1 MGEASLVVFAV
12 IFSLLTFVLM
22 RAARFTDINWTTE
35 KKKLQYQWTS
45 EERSILANIE
55 GAVPRFCFRVD
66 GGEAFFVFYSNGNRV
81 YLSKNTENKSVH
93 HIVVY
98 DKSDKILG
106 GGDHSIISKRLVK
119 ILENHRLCARSIS
132 AIFHSYGRSAFGLD
146 PYELESGKT
155 LNDYFIVAV
164 GYNKVLIDKSQIHSF
179 ADIDVLNV
187 FEQLTPVEIVA
198 LKTKGT
204 V

>member
-1 MGEASLVVFAV
+1 MGEASLVAFAV

-22 RAARFTDINWTTE
+22 RAARFTDIDWSAE

-45 EERSILANIE
+45 KERSILANIE
-55 GAVPRFCFRVD
+55 GAVPRFCFRV
-66 GGEAFFVFYSNGNRV
+66 GGNEAFFVFYSNGCRV
-81 YLSKNTENKSVH
+81 YISQSYEDKSVYH
-93 HIVVY
+93 VIVY
-98 DKSDKILG
+98 DKLDNILTFPNTNE
-106 GGDHSIISKRLVK
+106 ISSRLVK
-119 ILENHRLCARSIS
+119 ILEDHRYCARTIS
-132 AIFHSYGRSAFGLD
+132 TILRSHSWGT
-146 PYELESGKT
+146 YELESGKT
-155 LNDYFIVAV
+155 LNDYFTVTVAHS
-164 GYNKVLIDKSQIHSF
+164 KVLVDKSQVHSF